1 MIHTL
6 RCEFAGTNSNAT
18 GANGFAQ
25 ELHQS
30 AIALRCRCR
39 CGKKPAEGEG
49 MRHPLDDRQ
58 AIDPLVRI
66 VLLHRLRRRAR
77 PVVVDVMRLQGT
89 PGDGHDALDDGE
101 R

>member
-1 MIHTL
+1 
-6 RCEFAGTNSNAT
+6 
-18 GANGFAQ
+18 
-25 ELHQS
+25 
-30 AIALRCRCR
+30 
-39 CGKKPAEGEG
+39 